1 MKLKN
6 RFNLKPKKQFVKHNS
21 IRKYRKQVFFLKV
34 YLVDTENVASSWMS
48 LLDIVE
54 PHDKLYLFYTDY
66 STILTYSNLE
76 LILPRAKQII
86 PIHCERVGKNSLDF
100 ELVSYLGYLINEDN
114 DAEYIIYSNDKGFQ
128 AVSLFWEK
136 RNVLVRCMSV
146 EKLTDTLVRQKTLED
161 NNQVE
166 SITDINNQVV
176 SQLKA
181 NTLNIPDISNNK
193 EITIQTNQKKYT
205 FIRNIVLAVNELP
218 KDYKTDKKFAEIP
231 FPHQIKL
238 IRNTYELFAGKI
250 SDFTEE
256 QVIKVAVIVC
266 FNREIADICNILPKL
281 KIPIGPSIKVIKQNF
296 GTIRKII
303 NSYKK
308 QKKKSSG
315 RKDRINHAESLL
327 LAQGLSPAQADVIA
341 QMIIDTTSMD
351 TLFTHLYRKFDA
363 KTVNIVTAILPELL
377 ID

>member
-1 MKLKN
+1 M
-6 RFNLKPKKQFVKHNS
+6 
-21 IRKYRKQVFFLKV
+21 KV

-54 PHDKLYLFYTDY
+54 LHDKLYLFYTDH

-86 PIHCERVGKNSLDF
+86 PIHCKRVGKNSLDF

-281 KIPIGPSIKVIKQNF
+281 KMPIGPSIKVIKQNF
-296 GTIRKII
+296 GTIRKMI

-315 RKDRINHAESLL
+315 RKDKINYAESLL

-351 TLFTHLYRKFDA
+351 TLFTHLYRKFDV

>member
-1 MKLKN
+1 M
-6 RFNLKPKKQFVKHNS
+6 
-21 IRKYRKQVFFLKV
+21 KV

-54 PHDKLYLFYTDY
+54 PHDKLYLFYTDH

-100 ELVSYLGYLINEDN
+100 ELVSYLGYLINENN

-351 TLFTHLYRKFDA
+351 TLFTHLYRIFDA

>member
-1 MKLKN
+1 M
-6 RFNLKPKKQFVKHNS
+6 
-21 IRKYRKQVFFLKV
+21 KV

-54 PHDKLYLFYTDY
+54 PHDKLYLFYTDH

-181 NTLNIPDISNNK
+181 NTLNIPDISNN
-193 EITIQTNQKKYT
+193 
-205 FIRNIVLAVNELP
+205 IVLAVNELP

-296 GTIRKII
+296 GTIRKMI

>member
-1 MKLKN
+1 M
-6 RFNLKPKKQFVKHNS
+6 
-21 IRKYRKQVFFLKV
+21 KV

-54 PHDKLYLFYTDY
+54 PHDKLYLFYTDH

-86 PIHCERVGKNSLDF
+86 PIHCERVG
-100 ELVSYLGYLINEDN
+100 
-114 DAEYIIYSNDKGFQ
+114 
-128 AVSLFWEK
+128 SLFWEK

-193 EITIQTNQKKYT
+193 EITIHTNQKKYT

-351 TLFTHLYRKFDA
+351 TLFTHLYRKVCLFISLFSLIACA
-363 KTVNIVTAILPELL
+363 KAFLSPISMTFCFALVTAVYRRFLCSI
-377 ID
+377 I

>member
-1 MKLKN
+1 M
-6 RFNLKPKKQFVKHNS
+6 
-21 IRKYRKQVFFLKV
+21 KV

-54 PHDKLYLFYTDY
+54 PHDKLYLFYTDH

-238 IRNTYELFAGKI
+238 IRNTYELFEGKI

-296 GTIRKII
+296 GTIRK
-303 NSYKK
+303 
-308 QKKKSSG
+308 
-315 RKDRINHAESLL
+315 LL

>member
-1 MKLKN
+1 M
-6 RFNLKPKKQFVKHNS
+6 
-21 IRKYRKQVFFLKV
+21 KV

-54 PHDKLYLFYTDY
+54 PHDKLYLFYTDH
-66 STILTYSNLE
+66 STIL
-76 LILPRAKQII
+76 
-86 PIHCERVGKNSLDF
+86 
-100 ELVSYLGYLINEDN
+100 
-114 DAEYIIYSNDKGFQ
+114 SNDKGFQ

-231 FPHQIKL
+231 FPHQVKL

-256 QVIKVAVIVC
+256 QAIKVAVIVC

>member
-1 MKLKN
+1 M
-6 RFNLKPKKQFVKHNS
+6 
-21 IRKYRKQVFFLKV
+21 KV

-48 LLDIVE
+48 LLEIVE
-54 PHDKLYLFYTDY
+54 PHDKLYLFYTDH

-76 LILPRAKQII
+76 LILPRAKQIV

-136 RNVLVRCMSV
+136 RNVSVKCMSV
-146 EKLTDTLVRQKTLED
+146 DKLTDTIVRQKTIDED
-161 NNQVE
+161 NQAT
-166 SITDINNQVV
+166 SHP
-176 SQLKA
+176 LA
-181 NTLNIPDISNNK
+181 NTKDISVLLNANTISVPDISNNK
-193 EITIQTNQKKYT
+193 EIIIYPGISDQRKHTDQKKHT

-218 KDYKTDKKFAEIP
+218 KEYKTDKKFAEIP

-256 QVIKVAVIVC
+256 QVIKAAVVVC

>member
-1 MKLKN
+1 M
-6 RFNLKPKKQFVKHNS
+6 
-21 IRKYRKQVFFLKV
+21 KV

-54 PHDKLYLFYTDY
+54 PHDKLYLFYTDH

-231 FPHQIKL
+231 FPHQVKL

-296 GTIRKII
+296 GTIRKI
-303 NSYKK
+303 
-308 QKKKSSG
+308 G

-351 TLFTHLYRKFDA
+351 TLFTHLYRKFDV

>member
-1 MKLKN
+1 M
-6 RFNLKPKKQFVKHNS
+6 
-21 IRKYRKQVFFLKV
+21 KV

-296 GTIRKII
+296 GTIRKMI

-308 QKKKSSG
+308 QKKKASG
-315 RKDRINHAESLL
+315 RKERINHAESLL
-327 LAQGLSPAQADVIA
+327 LAQGLSPAQADVVA
-341 QMIIDTTSMD
+341 QMIVDTTSMD
-351 TLFTHLYRKFDA
+351 TLFTHLYRKFDV

>member
-1 MKLKN
+1 M
-6 RFNLKPKKQFVKHNS
+6 
-21 IRKYRKQVFFLKV
+21 KV

-256 QVIKVAVIVC
+256 QAIKVAVIVC

-351 TLFTHLYRKFDA
+351 TLFTHLYRKIDA

>member
-6 RFNLKPKKQFVKHNS
+6 RFNLKPKKQFVEHNS

-54 PHDKLYLFYTDY
+54 PHDKLYLFYTDH

-281 KIPIGPSIKVIKQNF
+281 KMPIGPSIKVIKQNF
-296 GTIRKII
+296 GTIRK
-303 NSYKK
+303 
-308 QKKKSSG
+308 
-315 RKDRINHAESLL
+315 
-327 LAQGLSPAQADVIA
+327 
-341 QMIIDTTSMD
+341 MIIV
-351 TLFTHLYRKFDA
+351 K
-363 KTVNIVTAILPELL
+363 LL
-377 ID
+377 E

>member
-1 MKLKN
+1 
-6 RFNLKPKKQFVKHNS
+6 
-21 IRKYRKQVFFLKV
+21 
-34 YLVDTENVASSWMS
+34 MS

-54 PHDKLYLFYTDY
+54 LHDKLYLFYTDH

-86 PIHCERVGKNSLDF
+86 PIHCKRVGKNSLDF

-238 IRNTYELFAGKI
+238 IRNTYELFM
-250 SDFTEE
+250 E
-256 QVIKVAVIVC
+256 
-266 FNREIADICNILPKL
+266 
-281 KIPIGPSIKVIKQNF
+281 
-296 GTIRKII
+296 
-303 NSYKK
+303 
-308 QKKKSSG
+308 
-315 RKDRINHAESLL
+315 
-327 LAQGLSPAQADVIA
+327 
-341 QMIIDTTSMD
+341 
-351 TLFTHLYRKFDA
+351 LFMNEK
-363 KTVNIVTAILPELL
+363 
-377 ID
+377 